1 MVRIKERYVLVNILY
16 PPDVSKQQA
25 PNVPDFVVMH
35 QPTTGSLTPQSLLKA
50 IRAEVATLFGDY
62 GSGAI
67 EGNLQGIFTFYMT
80 VSNCDA
86 VKYLSPA
93 TSTFILKVKRAHYRL
108 VWAALTFMTC
118 VPLKTGD
125 GKPCTFKVVR
135 VSGTIRKAE
144 EEAVRQARQL
154 VLAAKD
160 SAAAAANGALP
171 MFTESKAQVEDT
183 IMFDA
188 SDVSDEDDMVEE
200 DG

>member
-1 MVRIKERYVLVNILY
+1 MVRIKERYLLVNILY
-16 PPDVSKQQA
+16 LTGDSKSQA
-25 PNVPDFVVMH
+25 SNVPDFVVIH

-50 IRAEVATLFGDY
+50 IRAEVAILFGDY

-67 EGNLQGIFTFYMT
+67 EGNLQ
-80 VSNCDA
+80 

-108 VWAALTFMTC
+108 VWAALTFMKC
-118 VPLKTGD
+118 VPLKTGE
-125 GKPCTFKVVR
+125 GKPCIFKVVR

-160 SAAAAANGALP
+160 SAAATTSGALP
-171 MFTESKAQVEDT
+171 IFTEPKVQVEDT
-183 IMFDA
+183 VMFDA
-188 SDVSDEDDMVEE
+188 SDVSDEDEMGEE

>member
-16 PPDVSKQQA
+16 PPEGSKPQA

-35 QPTTGSLTPQSLLKA
+35 QPTTGSLTPLSLLKA
-50 IRAEVATLFGDY
+50 IKLEAAILFGDY
-62 GSGAI
+62 GSGAL
-67 EGNLQGIFTFYMT
+67 EGNLQ
-80 VSNCDA
+80 

-108 VWAALTFMTC
+108 VWAALTFMNR
-118 VPLKTGD
+118 VPLKAGD

-144 EEAVRQARQL
+144 EEAVRRARQL

-160 SAAAAANGALP
+160 SAAAAAGGALP
-171 MFTESKAQVEDT
+171 LFTEPRIPAEDT
-183 IMFDA
+183 MMFDA

>member
-1 MVRIKERYVLVNILY
+1 MVRIKERYILVNILY
-16 PPDVSKQQA
+16 PPEDSKQKS
-25 PNVPDFVVMH
+25 NVPDFVVMH

-67 EGNLQGIFTFYMT
+67 EGNL
-80 VSNCDA
+80 V
-86 VKYLSPA
+86 VKYLSQA
-93 TSTFILKVKRAHYRL
+93 TSTFILKVKRSHYRL
-108 VWAALTFMTC
+108 VWAALTFMNR
-118 VPLKTGD
+118 VPLKSGE

-160 SAAAAANGALP
+160 SSAAAAGGALP
-171 MFTESKAQVEDT
+171 LFSESRTEAEDAV
-183 IMFDA
+183 MFDA

>member
-1 MVRIKERYVLVNILY
+1 MVRIKERYILVNILY
-16 PPDVSKQQA
+16 PPAASTVQTK
-25 PNVPDFVVMH
+25 NVPDFVVMH

-50 IRAEVATLFGDY
+50 IRTEIATLFGDF

-67 EGNLQGIFTFYMT
+67 EGNL
-80 VSNCDA
+80 S

-93 TSTFILKVKRAHYRL
+93 TSTFILRVKREHYRL
-108 VWAALTFMTC
+108 VWAALTFLDR
-118 VPLKTGD
+118 VPLKGGD

-144 EEAVRQARQL
+144 EAAIRQARQL

-160 SAAAAANGALP
+160 SAAAATSGALP
-171 MFTESKAQVEDT
+171 LFSESKTAKPEDT

-188 SDVSDEDDMVEE
+188 SDISDEEDVIEE

>member
-16 PPDVSKQQA
+16 PPDDSQSQA
-25 PNVPDFVVMH
+25 PNVPDFVFMH

-50 IRAEVATLFGDY
+50 IRSEVAALFGDY

-67 EGNLQGIFTFYMT
+67 EGNLQ
-80 VSNCDA
+80 

-108 VWAALTFMTC
+108 VWAALTFMKC
-118 VPLKTGD
+118 VPLKAGE

-160 SAAAAANGALP
+160 SATAATSGSLP
-171 MFTESKAQVEDT
+171 MFTEPKAKVEDI

-188 SDVSDEDDMVEE
+188 SDVSDEDGKGEE

>member
-67 EGNLQGIFTFYMT
+67 EGNLQ
-80 VSNCDA
+80 

>member
-16 PPDVSKQQA
+16 PPEPSKQQTSS
-25 PNVPDFVVMH
+25 VPDFVVLH

-67 EGNLQGIFTFYMT
+67 EGNL
-80 VSNCDA
+80 S

-108 VWAALTFMTC
+108 VWAALTFLDR
-118 VPLKTGD
+118 VPLKSGD

-144 EEAVRQARQL
+144 EEAIRQARQL

-160 SAAAAANGALP
+160 SAAATASGALP
-171 MFTESKAQVEDT
+171 LFSESKTQPEDT

-188 SDVSDEDDMVEE
+188 SDISDEDDLIEE

>member
-16 PPDVSKQQA
+16 PPGDSKSRA
-25 PNVPDFVVMH
+25 SNVPDFVFMH

-50 IRAEVATLFGDY
+50 IRAEVAILFGDY

-67 EGNLQGIFTFYMT
+67 EGNLQ
-80 VSNCDA
+80 A

-108 VWAALTFMTC
+108 VWAALTFMKC
-118 VPLKTGD
+118 VPLKTGE

-160 SAAAAANGALP
+160 SAAAATSGALP
-171 MFTESKAQVEDT
+171 MFTEPKAQVEDT
-183 IMFDA
+183 IMFDT
-188 SDVSDEDDMVEE
+188 SDVSDEDGMGEE